1 MNRPI
6 IENEYISLNNLFYF
20 VFNVFRQYLKIIL
33 SVIVIFMLYYF
44 FLKTPSYSSEVS
56 FYTNYNESNQ
66 SSALSFIRSFAGDRF
81 EKNLYLGFTVSEYLA
96 SEKLLQHVVEQ
107 KYSIKGDKKTLVD
120 YWGSGYDNVFSINPI
135 TTINKINRKINMSGN
150 LSIEEKKL
158 LFAKEILKNSI
169 GHLEDKQSSLNA
181 ITVTVREN
189 PELSQEILENIFDS
203 IVKYSNEITNIKAKE
218 KKDFVVGRLSQIK
231 ENLENAEDE
240 LIFFLESNKNLT
252 NSPNLIVQKKRIEQE
267 VSLYNQLYITLSDQL
282 EIAKIDE
289 KNSTSTVFIL
299 DSPHII
305 SYKAGRGFLESII
318 ALFIILF
325 ALILVFEA
333 YNKRDQLFIWKD
345 KIMIIWLTGQPGSG
359 KTTLAN
365 SIIKSLKQD
374 DEYLK
379 IINLDGDD
387 LRNINRNKDYS
398 KEGRI
403 KNISTAISIIRF
415 LSSKGYLCVV
425 SIVAP
430 YRFLRN
436 ELKSEFPFLEVYLH
450 TTEIRGRENFFAK
463 DYEIP
468 LDKHLSIDTGKLGIE
483 ECTNEI
489 LNVYRKMATL
499 A

>member
-252 NSPNLIVQKKRIEQE
+252 NSPNLIVQKKRIEQD

-333 YNKRDQLFIWKD
+333 YNKRDQLFI
-345 KIMIIWLTGQPGSG
+345 
-359 KTTLAN
+359 
-365 SIIKSLKQD
+365 
-374 DEYLK
+374 
-379 IINLDGDD
+379 
-387 LRNINRNKDYS
+387 
-398 KEGRI
+398 
-403 KNISTAISIIRF
+403 
-415 LSSKGYLCVV
+415 
-425 SIVAP
+425 
-430 YRFLRN
+430 
-436 ELKSEFPFLEVYLH
+436 
-450 TTEIRGRENFFAK
+450 
-463 DYEIP
+463 
-468 LDKHLSIDTGKLGIE
+468 
-483 ECTNEI
+483 
-489 LNVYRKMATL
+489 
-499 A
+499 